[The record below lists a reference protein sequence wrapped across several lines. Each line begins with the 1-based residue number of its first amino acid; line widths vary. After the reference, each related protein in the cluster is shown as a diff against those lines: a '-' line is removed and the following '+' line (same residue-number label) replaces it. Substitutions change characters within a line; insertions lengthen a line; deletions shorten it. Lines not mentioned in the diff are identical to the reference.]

1 MALGD
6 LARRRQ
12 RPLDRRD
19 VAVGA
24 VGGEAEPERQPASA
38 PGEVDGEIRWIAG
51 LPVDLVQIAR
61 KLRVSGARGLGIAV
75 EERAAVVGGEE
86 PLVRVDDEAVG
97 ELDAVEEAADAGG
110 GERRSA
116 VGAVDVEPDP
126 ALGAHRGDARQV
138 VHEARVRRPGGGHDR
153 EDVVGALS
161 SAASRASPLRRP
173 LSSSSTSRIPT
184 SSTRAA
190 TRMEEC
196 TSAVQ
201 ASFHPPG
208 GRSPRRD
215 RAACRAAASA
225 ERFPPVP
232 PATKQPAALGGQP
245 SSSMIQPSASFSA

>member
-51 LPVDLVQIAR
+51 LPVDLIQIAR
-61 KLRVSGARGLGIAV
+61 QLRVRGARGLGIAV

-86 PLVRVDDEAVG
+86 PLVGVDDEAVG
-97 ELDAVEEAADAGG
+97 ELDAVEEVADAGG
-110 GERRSA
+110 GKRRSA

-138 VHEARVRRPGGGHDR
+138 VHEARVRRAGGGHDR
-153 EDVVGALS
+153 EDVVGSLCERCIESFAAEAAARVLLHLEDPDVEHPRCHSDRGMHVSGAGQPPSAGRPLAATGQS
-161 SAASRASPLRRP
+161 SMPRRGERREVPAGAAGDEAARGTRRASRAAR
-173 LSSSSTSRIPT
+173 
-184 SSTRAA
+184 
-190 TRMEEC
+190 
-196 TSAVQ
+196 
-201 ASFHPPG
+201 
-208 GRSPRRD
+208 
-215 RAACRAAASA
+215 
-225 ERFPPVP
+225 
-232 PATKQPAALGGQP
+232 
-245 SSSMIQPSASFSA
+245 